1 MLRRL
6 PRRIDMLTSD
16 LESGRLSIN
25 MRLLAHPQD
34 RTLLVSLVHEAILT
48 FLAGV
53 TGIMATILLV
63 NDGGPMVTTSM
74 SLFQLFG
81 YTLVAVASVFILRV
95 VFDLFRRRKGD

>member
-1 MLRRL
+1 M
-6 PRRIDMLTSD
+6 
-16 LESGRLSIN
+16 
-25 MRLLAHPQD
+25 
-34 RTLLVSLVHEAILT
+34 
-48 FLAGV
+48 

-63 NDGGPMVTTSM
+63 NGGGPMVTSSM